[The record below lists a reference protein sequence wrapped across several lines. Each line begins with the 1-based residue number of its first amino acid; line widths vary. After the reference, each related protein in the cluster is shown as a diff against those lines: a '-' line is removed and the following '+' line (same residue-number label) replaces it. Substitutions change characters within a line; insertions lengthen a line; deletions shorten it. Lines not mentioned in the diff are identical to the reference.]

1 MYLSI
6 YLYVYICVC
15 MYFRFWSLIA
25 QPSRNDRCVSR
36 DAVESLLEQTVL
48 SHQFSAVPGG
58 IITDNLEEE
67 NQSETSLG
75 ALHRC
80 LC

>member
-1 MYLSI
+1 M
-6 YLYVYICVC
+6 
-15 MYFRFWSLIA
+15 
-25 QPSRNDRCVSR
+25 
-36 DAVESLLEQTVL
+36 ESLLEQTVL
-48 SHQFSAVPGG
+48 SHQFPNVPGG

-75 ALHRC
+75 VLHRC

>member
-1 MYLSI
+1 M
-6 YLYVYICVC
+6 
-15 MYFRFWSLIA
+15 
-25 QPSRNDRCVSR
+25 NDCCVSQ

-48 SHQFSAVPGG
+48 SHPFSNVPGG

-67 NQSETSLG
+67 NQSKTSL
-75 ALHRC
+75 AVLHRC